1 MDPTEVYFQYQ
12 TARQQELP
20 ADKDGTWSTSRRRS
34 SGSGLNRRELLATT
48 AGWLFFSTNP
58 AWALIVKG
66 NLPWAPNAGAPP
78 TPVRPGPWV
87 YFTPEEGAAVEALVD
102 RLIPP
107 DPQTAG
113 GKDAGCAVFIDR
125 QLAGP
130 FGSAQGLYMRGPFA
144 EGTPEQGLQSPL
156 TPAQRYRQS
165 LAALDKYCRT
175 TYAGTPFARLSD
187 DQKDQ
192 VISGLEQGTVK
203 LENANGRVF
212 FEQLLTNTQE
222 GFFSDPVYGGNR
234 DMVGWKMIGFP
245 GARYDY
251 RDWVERHNERY
262 PLPPVGITGR
272 PEWVPRPT

>member
-1 MDPTEVYFQYQ
+1 MAVTEVHFQYQ
-12 TARQQELP
+12 TRRQEER
-20 ADKDGTWSTSRRRS
+20 AEKDGMPSTSWRRS
-34 SGSGLNRRELLATT
+34 TASGLSRRELLATT
-48 AGWLFFSTNP
+48 AVWLFFSTTS
-58 AWALIVKG
+58 ARALIVKG

-78 TPVRPGPWV
+78 RPVRPGPWV

-107 DPQTAG
+107 DPQTPG

-130 FGSAQGLYMRGPFA
+130 YGSHEGLYMRGPFA
-144 EGTPEQGLQSPL
+144 EGTPEQGLQSPV
-156 TPAQRYRQS
+156 TPAERYRQS
-165 LAALDKYCRT
+165 LAALDNYCRA
-175 TYAGTPFARLSD
+175 TYGTPFARLSD
-187 DQKDQ
+187 DQKDK
-192 VISGLEQGTVK
+192 VISGLEQGSAK
-203 LENANGRVF
+203 LNGANAQVF

-222 GFFSDPVYGGNR
+222 GFFADPVYGGNR

-272 PEWVPRPT
+272 PEWVSKGN